1 MNKTYK
7 YTLLTLFLSVVF
19 VVGSME
25 GMNFILQVRER
36 QFLSGNG
43 RIVVEAPVRAWQE
56 QAGGMEGENG
66 ENSQER
72 YVLTVEQMEEV
83 ISSWDESTTVIHD
96 PVNGQ
101 ISMEEAMRAGKEWL
115 AEMGMVE
122 NVDAGTHSMYATLSI
137 MQKRSWEMQLEPYYS
152 FWFVQYSSQ
161 SIIAYLYINAV
172 TGRVWN
178 ADITLYED
186 LPEKVPYEKLSLFA
200 ELSGLP
206 LSGSEVV
213 FKNQEGTQ
221 AVLMAEGSPLCAE
234 MEFYRSQTEYPY
246 TGYGEESLPSYEE
259 GILDSEHVILLFKL
273 DVSID
278 DY

>member
-7 YTLLTLFLSVVF
+7 YTLLTLFLAVVF

-36 QFLSGNG
+36 QFLSENG

-115 AEMGMVE
+115 AEMGMAE
-122 NVDAGTHSMYATLSI
+122 NVDAGAHSMYATLSI
-137 MQKRSWEMQLEPYYS
+137 MQKGSGEIQLEPYYS

-178 ADITLYED
+178 AEITLYEA

-246 TGYGEESLPSYEE
+246 TGYGEESLPGYEG
-259 GILDSEHVILLFKL
+259 GILDREHVTLLFKL
-273 DVSID
+273 DVSRD